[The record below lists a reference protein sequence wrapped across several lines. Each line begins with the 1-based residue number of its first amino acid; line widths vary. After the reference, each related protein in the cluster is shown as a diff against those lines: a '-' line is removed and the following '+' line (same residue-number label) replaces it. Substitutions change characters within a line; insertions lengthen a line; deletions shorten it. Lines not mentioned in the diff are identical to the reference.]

1 MPLLPGV
8 KNIGHN
14 ITEMQAAGHPFNQAR
29 AAALH
34 TAYGPR
40 HAGGG
45 SITGPLMGTTDGRAD
60 QVHTTVPDG
69 AHIIP
74 ADVVAALGSGNN
86 ARGQQVL
93 SHMFP
98 HSSGMHP
105 SPAHAA
111 GGTVPVRLSDGEFAV
126 SPEEVVHAGNGNA
139 DRGHDIL
146 DQFILHTRKMYI
158 DKLKKLPP
166 PVK

>member
-1 MPLLPGV
+1 MPLLSGV

-14 ITEMQAAGHPFNQAR
+14 ITEMERAGHPAAQAR

-45 SITGPLMGTTDGRAD
+45 SITGALTGATDGRAD
-60 QVHTTVPDG
+60 QVHTSVPNG
-69 AHIIP
+69 SHIIP
-74 ADVVAALGSGNN
+74 ADVVAALGNGNN
-86 ARGQQVL
+86 AHGQHVL
-93 SHMFP
+93 GNLFP
-98 HSSGMHP
+98 HSSGASL

-111 GGTVPVRLSDGEFAV
+111 GGVVPVRLSDGEFAV
-126 SPEEVVHAGNGNA
+126 SPEDVTRAGNGNLSL
-139 DRGHDIL
+139 GHDVL
-146 DQFILHTRKMYI
+146 DQFILHTRKLYI
-158 DKLKKLPP
+158 SHLKHLPP